1 MKKIDKHICRGFL
14 KSFLLSLV
22 AFVNIFLLS
31 QIFRIVKLV
40 SDGKMAPGDS
50 LLYIVALL
58 PRIIIDVTPLSILLG
73 GLISMNVMASNLEII
88 SLKTSGISFKRIIIF
103 PVIISFF
110 VSLGIFVL
118 SDRVAP
124 KFYEQT
130 RILRGSSSDREI
142 PIVKEKAFLRGK
154 GDYVYYMGLIDREE
168 GYGRDIQF
176 IELNPEFDRIER
188 VITAGKGVYD
198 RENKIW
204 VLEKA
209 YVTERGQKNS
219 LEVDSFKDIKFNA
232 EPEEFITLEKD
243 PRTLTNSE
251 LKETLKD
258 IKAVGGDTKE
268 YIQQI
273 AKRYSYPFASFVICF
288 MGLALGSRYVRGAS
302 AMSIG
307 ISIILGYGYY
317 LMGGVFEAIS
327 KNGFIDPFI
336 GNWIPNLFFIALGI
350 YFVNK
355 AEY

>member
-1 MKKIDKHICRGFL
+1 MKKIDIHICRGFL
-14 KSFLLSLV
+14 KSFTLSLV
-22 AFVNIFLLS
+22 AFINIFLLS

-40 SDGKMAPGDS
+40 SDGKMEVGDS

-103 PVIISFF
+103 PVIISFI
-110 VSLGIFVL
+110 VSLVIFVL
-118 SDRVAP
+118 SDRIAP

-130 RILRGSSSDREI
+130 RILRGSSAEREI
-142 PIVKEKAFLRGK
+142 PTTKVKAFLRGQ
-154 GDYVYYMGLIDREE
+154 GDYVYYMGFIDRAE
-168 GYGRDIQF
+168 GYGKNIQF
-176 IELNPEFDRIER
+176 IELNSEFDRIEK
-188 VITAGKGVYD
+188 VITASEGRYD
-198 RENKIW
+198 NENKIW

-209 YVTERGQKNS
+209 YVTTRDSEKVV
-219 LEVDSFKDIKFNA
+219 EVTDFKDSKFNA
-232 EPEEFITLEKD
+232 GPDEFITLEKD
-243 PRTLTNSE
+243 PRTLTNRE
-251 LKETLKD
+251 LKETMKE

-288 MGLALGSRYVRGAS
+288 IGLALGSRYVRGAS

-307 ISIILGYGYY
+307 ISMALGYGYY

-327 KNGFIDPFI
+327 KNGYINPFL
-336 GNWIPNLFFIALGI
+336 GNWLPNLLFLALGI
-350 YFVNK
+350 YFVNQS
-355 AEY
+355 EY

>member
-1 MKKIDKHICRGFL
+1 MKKIDIHICKGFL
-14 KSFLLSLV
+14 KAFLLSLV

-40 SDGKMAPGDS
+40 SDGKMAGGDS
-50 LLYIVALL
+50 ILYIVALL
-58 PRIIIDVTPLSILLG
+58 PRIIIDVAPLSILLG

-88 SLKTSGISFKRIIIF
+88 SLKTSGISFKRIMIF
-103 PVIISFF
+103 PVIISFL
-110 VSLGIFVL
+110 VSMGIFFL
-118 SDRVAP
+118 SDRIAP

-130 RILRGSSSDREI
+130 RILRGSKGDREI
-142 PIVKEKAFLRGK
+142 PVVKEKAFLRGK
-154 GDYVYYMGLIDREE
+154 GDYVYYMGLINRED
-168 GYGRDIQF
+168 GYGRNIQF
-176 IELNPEFDRIER
+176 IELNPEFTEIKRI
-188 VITAGKGVYD
+188 ITAPKGIYD
-198 RENKIW
+198 RDNNVWI
-204 VLEKA
+204 LEKA
-209 YVTERGQKNS
+209 NITENNGKETLGVKNFK
-219 LEVDSFKDIKFNA
+219 EVKFDA
-232 EPEEFITLEKD
+232 APEEFITLEKD
-243 PRTLTNSE
+243 SRTLTNKE
-251 LKETLKD
+251 LKETIKD

-268 YIQQI
+268 YIQEI

-336 GNWIPNLFFIALGI
+336 GNWIPNLLFLSLGI

>member
-1 MKKIDKHICRGFL
+1 
-14 KSFLLSLV
+14 
-22 AFVNIFLLS
+22 
-31 QIFRIVKLV
+31 
-40 SDGKMAPGDS
+40 
-50 LLYIVALL
+50 
-58 PRIIIDVTPLSILLG
+58 
-73 GLISMNVMASNLEII
+73 
-88 SLKTSGISFKRIIIF
+88 
-103 PVIISFF
+103 
-110 VSLGIFVL
+110 
-118 SDRVAP
+118 
-124 KFYEQT
+124 
-130 RILRGSSSDREI
+130 EI
-142 PIVKEKAFLRGK
+142 PVVKEKAFLRGK
-154 GDYVYYMGLIDREE
+154 GDYVYYMGLINREE
-168 GYGRDIQF
+168 GYGRNIQF
-176 IELNPEFDRIER
+176 IELNPEFTRIEKI
-188 VITAGKGVYD
+188 ITASKGIYD
-198 RENKIW
+198 RENKVW

-209 YVTERGQKNS
+209 HITGLDGKESIETAEFR
-219 LEVDSFKDIKFNA
+219 DPKFSA

-243 PRTLTNSE
+243 SRTLTNRE

-336 GNWIPNLFFIALGI
+336 GNWIPNVLFLALGI

>member
-1 MKKIDKHICRGFL
+1 MKKIDIHICRGFL
-14 KSFLLSLV
+14 KAFLLSLV

-40 SDGKMAPGDS
+40 SDGKMEAGDS
-50 LLYIVALL
+50 LLYIFALL

-73 GLISMNVMASNLEII
+73 GLISMNIMASNLEII
-88 SLKTSGISFKRIIIF
+88 SLKTSGISFKRIIVF
-103 PVIISFF
+103 PVIISFLI
-110 VSLGIFVL
+110 SIGIFFL
-118 SDRVAP
+118 SDKVAP

-130 RILRGSSSDREI
+130 RILRGSNSDREI
-142 PIVKEKAFLRGK
+142 PIVKDKAFLRGK
-154 GDYVYYMGLIDREE
+154 GDYVYYMGFINREE
-168 GYGRDIQF
+168 GYARNIQF
-176 IELNPEFDRIER
+176 IELNPEFTKVKR
-188 VITAGKGVYD
+188 VITSTKGIYNRDEKV
-198 RENKIW
+198 W

-209 YVTERGQKNS
+209 NIVETDGDKSIEVKN
-219 LEVDSFKDIKFNA
+219 FKESKFDA
-232 EPEEFITLEKD
+232 EPDEFITLEKD
-243 PRTLTNSE
+243 SRTLTNSE
-251 LKETLKD
+251 IKQTIKD
-258 IKAVGGDTKE
+258 IKSVGGDTKE

-327 KNGFIDPFI
+327 KNGLIDPFI
-336 GNWIPNLFFIALGI
+336 GNWIPNVLYLALGI

-355 AEY
+355 SEY